1 MATFKMSELYE
12 ANEGLASLVKDRI
25 PSKVAL
31 KLRKLARVVGQRVED
46 VEAERAKLL
55 DAYGKKDENGKLVQG
70 PRGDQGEI
78 TIRLADPEAFNR
90 DLAELM
96 SQETE
101 IVDELLI
108 DPGEIETIEMIAVE
122 TLLALGGLLKG

>member
-1 MATFKMSELYE
+1 MATFKISELYD

-46 VEAERAKLL
+46 GEAERAKLL
-55 DAYGKKDENGKLVQG
+55 DVYGKKDENGKLVQG
-70 PRGDQGEI
+70 PRGAQGEV
-78 TIRLADPEAFNR
+78 TIRLADPDAFNR

-101 IVDELLI
+101 IADDLLI
-108 DPGEIETIEMIAVE
+108 DPGEIETIEMISVE
-122 TLLALGGLLKG
+122 TLLALGGLLK